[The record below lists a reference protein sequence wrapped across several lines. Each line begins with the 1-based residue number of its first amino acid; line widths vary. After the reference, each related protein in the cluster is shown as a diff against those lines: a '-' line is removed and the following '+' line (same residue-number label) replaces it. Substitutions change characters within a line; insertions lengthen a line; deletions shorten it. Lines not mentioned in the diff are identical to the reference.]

1 MSSPSINHIP
11 YAVGN
16 RYLNSK
22 THHLLTLRYIGS
34 LPPSPSSLEDDQ
46 IWLGVEYDD
55 PSNGKHNG
63 TYKDIQVFQTVQEGS
78 GSFIKYIQSSKGGPL
93 KEGNS
98 LIRSIEDRYG
108 SIIPNVTS
116 TSSINQEEGQD
127 DGINTEKEEKVIL
140 GSSSNAITVT
150 LPNISSVKERVGRL
164 EKIRNMGFEDEYI
177 SCLGGDKETKNVLRE
192 RMKSLKWL
200 NLSNNL
206 LSTWDQIWE
215 IVEVFEGLEVLTLN
229 HSRIRP
235 ISSDLDLSLDRKERF
250 LSTFKRIKELH
261 LSDCL
266 SSWREVCDLIPLF
279 PNLETLHLEANN
291 RLDRLSSIPQGAL
304 RELKELRFGGCPI
317 SRWEEIVT
325 TLYELPRLENLDLS
339 FTPLTTVPVCSSNGV
354 KLDNIKLLILLESNL
369 SSWKDLDNLSIC
381 IPNLTNL
388 RFTTRSHGHDDTTT
402 TAATSK
408 RNDET
413 ELNSVDDKSRRSI
426 CIALFPHLTS
436 FNSNTATTN
445 ERRDAELFFI
455 SFIQKQTETNKDW
468 GKARYEELCKVHNV
482 TQTVVDD
489 SKGKKLKVGMKGR
502 MITLKIYTSLS
513 PSQEHDQQP
522 QTISILPSAKI
533 SLLQRK
539 LCKTFG
545 LPITQFQ
552 SIQIWNTKPLA
563 DGPGIEKVNK
573 VSVVWEDKD
582 VGWWF
587 EDGDEIFVE
596 FEDE

>member
-11 YAVGN
+11 YTVGN

-22 THHLLTLRYIGS
+22 TNHPLTLRYIGS
-34 LPPSPSSLEDDQ
+34 LPPSTSSSEDDQ

-63 TYKDIQVFQTVQEGS
+63 SYKDNQVFQTVQDGS
-78 GSFIKYIQSSKGGPL
+78 GSFIKYIPNSRGGPL

-98 LIRSIEDRYG
+98 LISSIQDRYG
-108 SIIPNVTS
+108 SILPNFTS
-116 TSSINQEEGQD
+116 ASSMYQEEGQD
-127 DGINTEKEEKVIL
+127 DSINTEKEEKVIL

-164 EKIRNMGFEDEYI
+164 EKIRNMGFEDEHI
-177 SCLGGDKETKNVLRE
+177 SFLGGDSQTKIVLRE

-215 IVEVFEGLEVLTLN
+215 IVDIFEGLEVLTLS

-235 ISSDLDLSLDRKERF
+235 IFSDLNLSPDQNERF
-250 LSTFKRIKELH
+250 AIMFKRIKELH

-266 SSWREVCDLIPLF
+266 LSWKEVCDLIPLF
-279 PNLETLHLEANN
+279 PNIETLHLEANK
-291 RLDRLSSIPQGAL
+291 RLDRPSSIPQGAL
-304 RELKELRFGGCPI
+304 RELKELRFGGCPL
-317 SRWEEIVT
+317 SNWEETVT
-325 TLYELPRLENLDLS
+325 TLKELPRLENLDLS
-339 FTPLTTVPVCSSNGV
+339 FTPLTTIPIFPTETN
-354 KLDNIKLLILLESNL
+354 LDNIKSLILLESNL

-388 RFTTRSHGHDDTTT
+388 RFTVRSHDHDDRTTI
-402 TAATSK
+402 AATSN

-413 ELNSVDDKSRRSI
+413 ELNSVDDKSLRSI

-436 FNSNTATTN
+436 FNSNIVTTN

-455 SFIQKQTETNKDW
+455 SFIQKQPEINKDW
-468 GKARYEELCKVHNV
+468 GKARYEELCKVHSV

-489 SKGKKLKVGMKGR
+489 NKGKKLKVGMKGR
-502 MITLKIYTSLS
+502 MITLKYHTSLS
-513 PSQEHDQQP
+513 HSQEPDLQP

-539 LCKTFG
+539 LCKSFG
-545 LPITQFQ
+545 LPIIQFQ
-552 SIQIWNTKPLA
+552 SIQIWNTKPLV
-563 DGPGIEKVNK
+563 DGSGLEKVNK

-596 FEDE
+596 CEDE